1 MDMAQLEQR
10 LTRLEDI
17 EAIKQ
22 LKARYCAIADDDH
35 NPDKITT
42 LFVEDGIWE
51 GGFGTAQGHEAIR
64 QLFQRAQQRFSF
76 SHHMVM
82 NPIIE
87 VAGNSAQGTWYFFG
101 LFTVREHNE
110 ARWLAVRYEDDY
122 VKVNSAWK
130 YKHLRAHGRMSASY
144 EKGWAA
150 TD

>member
-1 MDMAQLEQR
+1 MNMAQLEQR

-22 LKARYCAIADDDH
+22 LKARYCAIADEDH

-64 QLFQRAQQRFSF
+64 RLFQRAQQRFSF

-87 VAGNSAQGTWYFFG
+87 VAGNSAQGTWYFFC
-101 LFTVREHNE
+101 LFTVRENNE
-110 ARWLAVRYEDDY
+110 ARWSAVCYEEDY
-122 VKVNSAWK
+122 IKVNGAWK
-130 YKHLRAHGRMSASY
+130 YQHLRAHGRMSASY
-144 EKGWAA
+144 DKGWAN

>member
-10 LTRLEDI
+10 LTRLEDL

-22 LKARYCAIADDDH
+22 LKARDCAIADEDH

-64 QLFQRAQQRFSF
+64 RLFQRAQQRFSF

-87 VAGNSAQGTWYFFG
+87 VEGNSAKGTWYFFG
-101 LFTVREHNE
+101 LFTVRETNE
-110 ARWLAVRYEDDY
+110 ARWLAVRYEEDY
-122 VKVNSAWK
+122 IKVNGEWK
-130 YKHLRAHGRMSASY
+130 YQHLRAHGRMSASY
-144 EKGWAA
+144 EKGWAPK
-150 TD
+150 D

>member
-10 LTRLEDI
+10 LTRLEDL

-22 LKARYCAIADDDH
+22 LKARYCAIADEDH

-42 LFVEDGIWE
+42 LFVEDGVWE
-51 GGFGTAQGHEAIR
+51 GGFGIAQGHEAIR

-87 VAGNSAQGTWYFFG
+87 VAANRAQGTWYFFG
-101 LFTVREHNE
+101 LFTVRETNE
-110 ARWLAVRYEDDY
+110 VRWLAVRYEEDY
-122 VKVNSAWK
+122 VKVNGAWK
-130 YKHLRAHGRMSASY
+130 YQYLRVHGRMSASY
-144 EKGWAA
+144 ETGWAPK
-150 TD
+150 D

>member
-10 LTRLEDI
+10 LTRLEDL

-22 LKARYCAIADDDH
+22 LKARYCAIADEDH

-42 LFVEDGIWE
+42 LFVADGIWE

-87 VAGNSAQGTWYFFG
+87 VAGNHAKGTWYFFG
-101 LFTVREHNE
+101 LFTVRENNE
-110 ARWLAVRYEDDY
+110 ARWLAVHYEEDY
-122 VKVNSAWK
+122 VKVNGEWK
-130 YKHLRAHGRMSASY
+130 YQHLRAHGRMSASY
-144 EKGWAA
+144 DKGWAPK
-150 TD
+150 D